1 MLITE
6 LTRDQLSEF
15 AGLLVTLLIFF
26 SIDAKFRFKRRD
38 SSEKAL
44 FRLSSIVGGIS
55 AVTALAVV
63 WVELF
68 LPEDNKT
75 IHVLVYFV
83 PASVAIVA
91 AFVLSVEVIFMRKVS
106 EGDESDGGGEQA

>member
-1 MLITE
+1 MIITE

-15 AGLLVTLLIFF
+15 SGLLVTLLIFF

-38 SSEKAL
+38 KSERAL
-44 FRLSSIVGGIS
+44 FQLSSIVGGIA

-68 LPEDNKT
+68 LPEDNEM

-83 PASVAIVA
+83 PASVAILA
-91 AFVLSVEVIFMRKVS
+91 AFVLSVEVIFLRKETSNRDS
-106 EGDESDGGGEQA
+106 ESEE